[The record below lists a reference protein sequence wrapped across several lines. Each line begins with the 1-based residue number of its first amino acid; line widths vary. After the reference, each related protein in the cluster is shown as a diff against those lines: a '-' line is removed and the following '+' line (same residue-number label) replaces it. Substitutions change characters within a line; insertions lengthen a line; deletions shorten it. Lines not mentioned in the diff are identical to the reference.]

1 MSKEKSAPVTVPPTS
16 SPLAARTRA
25 HASRRRAGEAP
36 VAEPGAQGVTNDN
49 YQQRKSIL
57 VQHAAELF
65 HAKGLRETSLSDIA
79 GAAGL
84 DRASFYYYFQ
94 NKEAILA
101 EVLQF
106 ALAESTAT
114 LRRIAEDD
122 LSPDEKLRRLIVT
135 TMQLFEQHYPYLYV
149 YVRMAR
155 DDVDAL
161 PVSPELKAWLIRH
174 SYESSSIW
182 REVIVEGIRSG
193 VFASEL
199 PVNMVNSTILG
210 ALSSSHYWY
219 RPDGKMSPEAVGEGL
234 ANLLIDGLRPKSA
247 WKEVPSTSRA

>member
-1 MSKEKSAPVTVPPTS
+1 MSKAERAPFTVPPTPP
-16 SPLAARTRA
+16 PLAARAR
-25 HASRRRAGEAP
+25 HEATHRGTSGSP
-36 VAEPGAQGVTNDN
+36 VADRGAQGVTNDN
-49 YQQRKSIL
+49 YQQRKSVL

-65 HAKGLRETSLSDIA
+65 HAKGLRETSLGDIA

-106 ALAESTAT
+106 ALAESMAT
-114 LRRIAEDD
+114 LRRIAKDD
-122 LSPDEKLRRLIVT
+122 VSPDEKLRRLIVT
-135 TMQLFEQHYPYLYV
+135 AMQLFEQHYPYLYV

-174 SYESSSIW
+174 SYESSRIW
-182 REVIVEGIRSG
+182 RDVIAEGIQSG
-193 VFASEL
+193 VFSSEL
-199 PVNMVNSTILG
+199 PINMVTSTILG
-210 ALSSSHYWY
+210 AISSSHYWY
-219 RPDGKMSPEAVGEGL
+219 RPDGKMRPEAVGDGL
-234 ANLLIDGLRPKSA
+234 ATLLIDGLRAKG
-247 WKEVPSTSRA
+247 

>member
-1 MSKEKSAPVTVPPTS
+1 MSKEKVAPPTGLPTS

-25 HASRRRAGEAP
+25 HASRREAP
-36 VAEPGAQGVTNDN
+36 VAEHGAQGVTNDN
-49 YQQRKSIL
+49 YQQRKNIL
-57 VQHAAELF
+57 VHHAAELF
-65 HAKGLRETSLSDIA
+65 HARGLRETSLSDIA

-247 WKEVPSTSRA
+247 RKEVPSTSRA